1 MRYQRQANPVIPN
14 IDVRMMSRIVRH
26 CGYLIHKRDSLT
38 KPRERPLT
46 GNRAI
51 NDLPIAVLI
60 QKQPQLFD
68 AQKIHPP
75 ILARPGTFALC
86 SLHTLLLRGKY
97 ALILNDAKDRALQV
111 SGLTG

>member
-1 MRYQRQANPVIPN
+1 MRHQRQANSVIPN
-14 IDVRMMSRIVRH
+14 IDVRMMSSILRH
-26 CGYLIHKRDSLT
+26 RSHPIHKRDSLT

-51 NDLPIAVLI
+51 NDLPVAMLI
-60 QKQPQLFD
+60 QKQPQLVD

-75 ILARPGTFALC
+75 ILAKPGTFALC